1 MTPLRRFV
9 LGLLGLAGVAVGLGT
24 DGEKE
29 NNNLDLFE
37 ELKTASL
44 LGKLRDMDAAAL
56 PSWQVLGMGTLGGA
70 RALGRGHDLGSLEVG
85 KQADLV
91 AVRTDKAKALETFN
105 AGAGGYRDRD
115 LYPFCANVSDG
126 MFTAHPSLR
135 GKPVR
140 DLRDS
145 SGRNFGE
152 DIMRAGSADGTVNEV
167 SYSFPRPGGGDPAPK
182 VTYVTKIGD
191 QVCGVGY
198 YK

>member
-1 MTPLRRFV
+1 MLYRTLLAAMVGV
-9 LGLLGLAGVAVGLGT
+9 LTLS
-24 DGEKE
+24 
-29 NNNLDLFE
+29 
-37 ELKTASL
+37 SL
-44 LGKLRDMDAAAL
+44 AAA
-56 PSWQVLGMGTLGGA
+56 QQAQFGTAAEA
-70 RALGRGHDLGSLEVG
+70 RAMLDKAAG
-85 KQADLV
+85 
-91 AVRTDKAKALETFN
+91 AVRADKAKALETFN